1 LGQQGGLCCHSKL
14 VRIFGFLPLADFKI
28 WLVKSNKLD
37 YRDQQKLSEIQ
48 VVPVVNIT
56 IEKKT
61 VK

>member
-14 VRIFGFLPLADFKI
+14 VGIFRFLPLADFKI

-37 YRDQQKLSEIQ
+37 YWDQQKLSEIQ

-56 IEKKT
+56 I
-61 VK
+61 